1 MRWLRFAVL
10 IIGAALLQ
18 DGLLSNLDY
27 KPDLLVILVVFFSI
41 YCDMNVA
48 IITSFAIGFASD
60 LIGTAMGP
68 GVISFGVIGTLIS
81 FLHQLISIRK
91 IHYQAAAVFVSSIV
105 IGISIYYLSLLK
117 GADRQPDIYK
127 IVFADSLFSGIV
139 GPLFFLPIAWWM
151 GIKTRRFAGR

>member
-10 IIGAALLQ
+10 IVSVTLLQ
-18 DGLLSNLDY
+18 DGLLSELDY

-48 IITSFAIGFASD
+48 IITSFTIGFASD
-60 LIGTAMGP
+60 IIGTAMGP
-68 GVISFGVIGTLIS
+68 GVISFGVIGTVLS
-81 FLHQLISIRK
+81 FLHQLVSIRK
-91 IHYQAAAVFVSSIV
+91 IPYQALAIFITGFLTGV
-105 IGISIYYLSLLK
+105 SIYYLNLLK
-117 GADRQPDIYK
+117 GGDHEPEIYK

-151 GIKTRRFAGR
+151 GIKTRRFTRR

>member
-10 IIGAALLQ
+10 IVSVTLLQ
-18 DGLLSNLDY
+18 DGLLSELDY

-48 IITSFAIGFASD
+48 IITSFTIGFASD
-60 LIGTAMGP
+60 IIGTAMGP
-68 GVISFGVIGTLIS
+68 GVISFGVIGTVLS

-91 IHYQAAAVFVSSIV
+91 IPYQAVAIFVTGFLT
-105 IGISIYYLSLLK
+105 GISIYYLNLLK
-117 GADRQPDIYK
+117 GGNAEPNIYK
-127 IVFADSLFSGIV
+127 IVFAASLFSGIV

-151 GIKTRRFAGR
+151 GIKTRRFTRR

>member
-1 MRWLRFAVL
+1 MRWFRFAV
-10 IIGAALLQ
+10 IIVSFTLLQ
-18 DGLLSNLDY
+18 YGLLSNLDY

-48 IITSFAIGFASD
+48 IITSFTIGFASD
-60 LIGTAMGP
+60 IIGTAMGP
-68 GVISFGVIGTLIS
+68 GVISFGVIGTAIS

-91 IHYQAAAVFVSSIV
+91 IPYQAIAIFVTGFLT
-105 IGISIYYLSLLK
+105 GISIYYLNLLK
-117 GADRQPDIYK
+117 AGAHDPNILK